1 MPGEATEGR
10 AMNSPLVSAR
20 VILGVTGS
28 IACYKAADLASKL
41 TQEGAQVDVILS
53 QGAANFITPLT
64 FRSLTH
70 RPVVTDL
77 FDADSEQAVY
87 HVAMAH
93 SADVVLVAPAT
104 AHLIAKLAHG
114 MADDA
119 LTTTALASPAPIA
132 VAPAMDGYMFD
143 NPATQE
149 NLEILRRRGVAI
161 IGPAEGHL
169 ASGLT
174 GMGRLVEVPQIVD
187 SLRAIPG
194 RQGDMAGRSTVVS
207 AGGTQE
213 PIDPVRMITNRSSGK
228 MGYAL
233 AQAARDRGARVT
245 LVTAPTFLPDPA
257 GMEIRRVAT
266 VAEMREAVLSACDGA
281 DALIMA
287 AAVSDYRPAQVAQQ
301 KIKKDEDGEGIV
313 LRLVKN
319 EDFFPEVP
327 KGVLR
332 VGFAAESENLLDNAR
347 KKLEAKD
354 LALIAAND
362 ITAEDSGFNVDTNR
376 VVILDRH
383 GAAEELP
390 LMTKYQVGHRI
401 LDRVVEALPAPA
413 VS

>member
-1 MPGEATEGR
+1 
-10 AMNSPLVSAR
+10 MNSPLVSAK

-53 QGAANFITPLT
+53 KGAANFITPLT

-149 NLEILRRRGVAI
+149 NLEILRRRGVVI

-187 SLRAIPG
+187 SLRAILG
-194 RQGDMAGRSTVVS
+194 RQGDMAGRSVVVS

-245 LVTAPTFLPDPA
+245 LVTAPTSLPDPV

-266 VAEMREAVLSACDGA
+266 VAEMRDAVLSACEGA

-347 KKLEAKD
+347 KKLEGKD